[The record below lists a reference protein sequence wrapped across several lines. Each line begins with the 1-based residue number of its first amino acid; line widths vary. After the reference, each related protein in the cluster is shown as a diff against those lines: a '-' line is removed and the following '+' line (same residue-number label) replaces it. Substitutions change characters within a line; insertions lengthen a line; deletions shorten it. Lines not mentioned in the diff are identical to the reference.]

1 MTSDEQL
8 LPRASQRCQVTV
20 IETEEGDQVPAFAV
34 TAFPIVGVPTMI
46 GGVTFVGVLFH
57 GGRDA

>member
-1 MTSDEQL
+1 
-8 LPRASQRCQVTV
+8 V